1 MTLVQY
7 GLDTGPEST
16 VLTTANSGLSD
27 KSPANTTDITFAAA
41 AKAHGAFGARAST
54 PAGASRFARFKF
66 AGAVSATTWSFSGVV
81 DLPDAPVGNAVEF
94 FGFPNASGSK
104 RCYVRIENT
113 GRIQFVGRAGSSFH
127 TLLEAVDVTWG
138 AKYRI
143 TLVVQGGSSTASVVQ
158 GKVYRENTPGSGTFT
173 TQVGTTLSVSTVDT
187 GTDAVIG
194 VDAGVTNT
202 SAAAVV
208 VGFDDLQLNDGSTSE
223 IPDFVLPN
231 DPPVVTAGAAQSVAA
246 GATVTLAFTATDGD
260 GSIASRA
267 TTFDYPTSGAPTITG
282 GTTNAPTFTAGAA
295 GSRYVVR
302 HTATDNL
309 GATGSATTEVFVP
322 VAGGTTM
329 RPEPVNGTNVVGTWT
344 AVGAATH
351 GAALADESDTT
362 YNESGSVSSTPQSYR
377 IPLQPSLVK
386 SSGKITRRLGL
397 DVAPS
402 SGTVTATVRLYDNT
416 TLRQTW
422 TQVLTD
428 TPTTYEFVLSGA
440 TVSAISDWL
449 RIRAELEVVETP

>member
-66 AGAVSATTWSFSGVV
+66 AGAVSNTTWAFSGVV

-158 GKVYRENTPGSGTFT
+158 GKVYRENTPGSGAFT

-202 SAAAVV
+202 SAAAAV

-231 DPPVVTAGAAQSVAA
+231 DPPVVTAGAAQSVSA

-282 GTTNAPTFTAGAA
+282 GTGNSPSFTAGAA

-322 VAGGTTM
+322 VAGSATLV
-329 RPEPVNGTNVVGTWT
+329 PEASNGTGSSGWTIVG
-344 AVGAATH
+344 GSATQ
-351 GAALADESDTT
+351 GAALADPSDARYVESPELTST
-362 YNESGSVSSTPQSYR
+362 PTARRWRYIPGSTKSSAIKTPRLSVSEGSA
-377 IPLQPSLVK
+377 L
-386 SSGKITRRLGL
+386 
-397 DVAPS
+397 
-402 SGTVTATVRLYDNT
+402 ATVRLYEGT
-416 TLRQTW
+416 TLRQEW
-422 TQVLTD
+422 TGNTISS
-428 TPTTYEFVLSGA
+428 TTAAPITCTLSGA
-440 TVSAISDWL
+440 TLAAISDWKNL
-449 RIRAELEVVETP
+449 WVEVEGVLP